1 MMKKCTAVLLAL
13 LLLVGAAQVA
23 SASPAEEGWL
33 IWCGDVSGETFDVT
47 VVSPARYTRLAPE
60 QRIETTYAGRDG
72 AHGIA
77 GAAVL
82 LLCASVELIATV
94 MYEDYRGVFF
104 RIMFCI
110 YNAIFGIVRYI
121 AGKRNGASQETGSLW
136 LVFGLLM
143 TGFTVAF
150 LCFLFR
156 DLKAGA
162 I

>member
-1 MMKKCTAVLLAL
+1 MNKEDILAKARKENKGKDIAELAV
-13 LLLVGAAQVA
+13 Q
-23 SASPAEEGWL
+23 SK
-33 IWCGDVSGETFDVT
+33 
-47 VVSPARYTRLAPE
+47 
-60 QRIETTYAGRDG
+60 

-82 LLCASVELIATV
+82 LLCASVELIATF
-94 MYEDYRGVFF
+94 MYEGHRGAFF
-104 RIMFCI
+104 RIVFSG

-121 AGKRNGASQETGSLW
+121 AGKRRGVVSEWGAVW
-136 LVFGLLM
+136 LLYGLLM

-162 I
+162 V

>member
-1 MMKKCTAVLLAL
+1 MNKDDILARARKENK
-13 LLLVGAAQVA
+13 GKDI
-23 SASPAEEGWL
+23 AELE
-33 IWCGDVSGETFDVT
+33 VQSK
-47 VVSPARYTRLAPE
+47 
-60 QRIETTYAGRDG
+60 

-82 LLCASVELIATV
+82 LLCASVELIAAI
-94 MYEDYRGVFF
+94 MYEDYSGVFF

>member
-1 MMKKCTAVLLAL
+1 MNKDDILARARKENK
-13 LLLVGAAQVA
+13 GKDI
-23 SASPAEEGWL
+23 AELE
-33 IWCGDVSGETFDVT
+33 VQSK
-47 VVSPARYTRLAPE
+47 
-60 QRIETTYAGRDG
+60 

-82 LLCASVELIATV
+82 LLCATVELIATV
-94 MYEDYRGVFF
+94 MYEDYRGAFL

-121 AGKRNGASQETGSLW
+121 AGKRRGVVSEWGTIW
-136 LVFGLLM
+136 LLYGLLM

-162 I
+162 V

>member
-1 MMKKCTAVLLAL
+1 MNKEDILAKARKENK
-13 LLLVGAAQVA
+13 GKDI
-23 SASPAEEGWL
+23 AELE
-33 IWCGDVSGETFDVT
+33 VQSK
-47 VVSPARYTRLAPE
+47 
-60 QRIETTYAGRDG
+60 

-82 LLCASVELIATV
+82 LLCASVELIAAI
-94 MYEDYRGVFF
+94 MYEGHRGMFF
-104 RIMFCI
+104 RIMFSA

-121 AGKRNGASQETGSLW
+121 AGKRRGVVSEWSTVW
-136 LVFGLLM
+136 LAYGLLM

-162 I
+162 A